1 MATNME
7 PKIHRSYHPMPL
19 DVNRERSKP
28 KETDRSFQEVL
39 GQQLT
44 LSKHARQRL
53 EERNIEIPSEQWN
66 KIGEKLTEAKRKGVR
81 DSLVLTKE
89 AVLVVNTN
97 SNTVVTAMDKQ
108 SANSRLFTNIDG
120 TIIM

>member
-1 MATNME
+1 ME

-28 KETDRSFQEVL
+28 KETDRSFQEVM